1 MQKWNFIQKNKKK
14 IKFILYIS
22 FIFTFFFAIYVSIPK
37 LLNFSVE
44 SIKKNLKN
52 NNDINIDN
60 ISKVNYQI
68 FPTPRLSIP
77 NSNFTIGK
85 NIIEVNNSEI
95 KIILNTSQILNF
107 KEISYK
113 KLFIYQGYSK
123 IDLNNINQFLKNIN
137 KNKKKLVL
145 KKNNIIF
152 FQKEK
157 SFLEIT
163 NALIKIEKYNKQ
175 EKLNINGSFLNNKI
189 FIKLNNTFKNENNLS
204 INIPDLD
211 IATKIFF
218 KRNNFSNINGSL
230 NLEVLNNFL
239 KLNFTKEDSIKFTD
253 GFIRSKIINSP
264 FEGDVSFK
272 PNFYTRLKLAPS
284 SLNMKKLFPLIKKTY
299 FTDNSYNLSL
309 IKKFNGIF
317 NFESKFEGKIINK
330 NGEIIFEN
338 FKLGK
343 NKSLFLNAKIIE
355 FGKNGKIFFNL
366 SKIVELRGNLSKK
379 IEITGLLIPSN
390 SKVIFENII
399 VDGSKLPVKQVKKH
413 ENIFNK
419 KIVQNSLVN
428 IFSEIKINKYLKNL
442 I

>member
-1 MQKWNFIQKNKKK
+1 
-14 IKFILYIS
+14 
-22 FIFTFFFAIYVSIPK
+22 
-37 LLNFSVE
+37 
-44 SIKKNLKN
+44 
-52 NNDINIDN
+52 
-60 ISKVNYQI
+60 
-68 FPTPRLSIP
+68 
-77 NSNFTIGK
+77 
-85 NIIEVNNSEI
+85 
-95 KIILNTSQILNF
+95 
-107 KEISYK
+107 
-113 KLFIYQGYSK
+113 
-123 IDLNNINQFLKNIN
+123 
-137 KNKKKLVL
+137 
-145 KKNNIIF
+145 
-152 FQKEK
+152 
-157 SFLEIT
+157 
-163 NALIKIEKYNKQ
+163 
-175 EKLNINGSFLNNKI
+175 
-189 FIKLNNTFKNENNLS
+189 
-204 INIPDLD
+204 
-211 IATKIFF
+211 
-218 KRNNFSNINGSL
+218 
-230 NLEVLNNFL
+230 
-239 KLNFTKEDSIKFTD
+239 
-253 GFIRSKIINSP
+253 
-264 FEGDVSFK
+264 
-272 PNFYTRLKLAPS
+272 
-284 SLNMKKLFPLIKKTY
+284 MKKLFPLIKKTY

-317 NFESKFEGKIINK
+317 NFKSKFEGKIINK